1 MYKNEFLTALREQLV
16 GLPKED
22 IEERINFYEEMIND
36 RIDEGKSE
44 EEAVADIGTVD
55 EVVKEIAGDTKLV
68 TLVKHKMTPKRSLRG
83 WEIAIIIGSFPF
95 WLPVVIVSFVLA
107 LVGFILLWTLVI
119 VSYTVETALW
129 VGSAVSA
136 FGFVMSAING
146 TPNFLMLGMSIMAAG
161 GAILMIFA
169 CFGSTKLTIGL
180 TKRMMIG
187 IKSAFIRKGGKRK

>member
-22 IEERINFYEEMIND
+22 IEERISFYEEMIND

-95 WLPVVIVSFVLA
+95 WLPIVIVSFVLA

-129 VGSAVSA
+129 VSSAVSA
-136 FGFVMSAING
+136 FSFVMSAING

>member
-1 MYKNEFLTALREQLV
+1 MYKNEFLAALREQLV

-22 IEERINFYEEMIND
+22 IEERISFYEEMIND

-95 WLPVVIVSFVLA
+95 WLPIVIVSFVLA

-119 VSYTVETALW
+119 VTYTVETALW
-129 VGSAVSA
+129 VSSAVSA
-136 FGFVMSAING
+136 FSFVMSAING

>member
-1 MYKNEFLTALREQLV
+1 MYKNEFLAALREQLV

-22 IEERINFYEEMIND
+22 IEERISFYEEMIND

-95 WLPVVIVSFVLA
+95 WLPIVIVSFVLA

-129 VGSAVSA
+129 VSSAVSA
-136 FGFVMSAING
+136 FSFVMSAING

>member
-1 MYKNEFLTALREQLV
+1 MYKNEFLAALREQLV

-22 IEERINFYEEMIND
+22 IEERISFYEEMIND

-95 WLPVVIVSFVLA
+95 WLPIVIVSFVLA

-129 VGSAVSA
+129 VSSAVSA
-136 FGFVMSAING
+136 FSFVMSAING

-187 IKSAFIRKGGKRK
+187 IKSAFIRQGGKRK